1 MTTYPEADRIRDER
15 YAEILKQNGYLRNEV
30 AHQNLR
36 LQNIKAECRA
46 LELPPP
52 SLHHEYLRKK
62 QLEREGLTLSED
74 RVAMGRCF

>member
-1 MTTYPEADRIRDER
+1 MTYAEADRIREER

-46 LELPPP
+46 LEVLPTED
-52 SLHHEYLRKK
+52 HAYYLRRT
-62 QLEREGLTLSED
+62 QLGREGFTVSAD
-74 RVAMGRCF
+74 RVAMGRVWG